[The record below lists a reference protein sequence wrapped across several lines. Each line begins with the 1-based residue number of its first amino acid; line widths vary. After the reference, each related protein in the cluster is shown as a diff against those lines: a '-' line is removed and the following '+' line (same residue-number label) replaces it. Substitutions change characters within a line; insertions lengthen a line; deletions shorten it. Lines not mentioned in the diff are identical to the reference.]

1 MLTFV
6 LITAAAY
13 LLGSVPSSV
22 WLGKW
27 LRGTDLRE
35 HGSGNAG
42 ATNAFRVLGKPIGMA
57 VLLAD
62 MTKGALAVMLSN
74 FQEIIPE
81 DTDGWMALRIG
92 LGIAAVTGHV
102 FPVFAGFRGG
112 KGVATLSG
120 IGLAIHPFSALT
132 AMAIYLGVFLITRI
146 SALASLT
153 AVISYPL
160 WVILVFRTEYL
171 SLKVFSVL
179 VLLLVLVTHRKN
191 IARLVRGQEGS
202 LFR

>member
-1 MLTFV
+1 
-6 LITAAAY
+6 
-13 LLGSVPSSV
+13 
-22 WLGKW
+22 
-27 LRGTDLRE
+27 
-35 HGSGNAG
+35 
-42 ATNAFRVLGKPIGMA
+42 MA